1 MTPILKVITDY
12 CEQYVDDEIM
22 SGLKETSA
30 PLYFRKMWGL
40 LNAAIPYFNMPP
52 EIQFFLV
59 GDKGEPHLKEPDYN
73 AYTHTTE
80 ETYSTDFT
88 VALGDE
94 YKGFELCSCRI
105 KTVTP
110 TQKVIY
116 TPISVTYDPESGSVT
131 VPLDSDKEI
140 TAGTVLDFD
149 FYTDGYFTQ
158 DLSVQQMMILGFCF
172 ELVWNIRFSENWLD
186 RKPKIE
192 DKSFS
197 IQNIAN
203 KQNSDTARIEEI
215 RKRLAREMQKYEQN
229 CWYSQVM
236 LPKNG
241 LSRLV

>member
-12 CEQYVDDEIM
+12 CEQYVDDEIL

-30 PLYFRKMWGL
+30 PLYFRKMWGIF
-40 LNAAIPYFNMPP
+40 NAAIPYFNMPP
-52 EIQFFLV
+52 EMPEYLMGTSDNPQLT
-59 GDKGEPHLKEPDYN
+59 EPNYD
-73 AYTHTTE
+73 AYIYTTAESHTTPLTIE
-80 ETYSTDFT
+80 
-88 VALGDE
+88 LGE
-94 YKGFELCSCRI
+94 GYKGFELFSCRI

-110 TQKVIY
+110 TQRVIY
-116 TPISVTYDPESGSVT
+116 TTADATYDPFTGNVT
-131 VPLDSDKEI
+131 IPADEQNPIS
-140 TAGTVLDFD
+140 AGTVFDLD
-149 FYTDGYFTQ
+149 FYTDGYFER
-158 DLSVQQMMILGFCF
+158 DLTPQQMMILGFCF
-172 ELVWNIRFSENWLD
+172 ELMWNIRFAENWLD

-229 CWYSQVM
+229 CWYTQIM
-236 LPKNG
+236 PNG